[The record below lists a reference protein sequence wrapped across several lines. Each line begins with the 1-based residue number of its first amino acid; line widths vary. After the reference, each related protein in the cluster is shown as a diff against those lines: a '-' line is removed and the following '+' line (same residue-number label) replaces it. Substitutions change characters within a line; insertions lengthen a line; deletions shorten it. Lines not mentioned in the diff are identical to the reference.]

1 MAIPRYGSSLIYGPE
16 LRINLTNPQNSSMLQ
31 APLSKEA
38 GGWGVCKKPDGKPL
52 FESTD
57 DPDYQA
63 MLNAIKAAS
72 DRLRAAPRKDMTGE

>member
-1 MAIPRYGSSLIYGPE
+1 
-16 LRINLTNPQNSSMLQ
+16 MLQ
-31 APLSKEA
+31 APLSKDA

-63 MLNAIKAAS
+63 MLRAIKAAS
-72 DRLRAAPRKDMTGE
+72 ERLRAAPRKDMAGE